1 MNKAHQLR
9 VQRNWM
15 WGSLLLVLIVAVFFR
30 FWQIADL
37 PPGLFGDEAAD
48 GLDAL
53 DVLAGR
59 GQVFFPT
66 NFGREGLHMWIV
78 ALSIRLFGVSPL
90 ALRLPSALAGV
101 ITALGTLWLGYEL
114 FIHRRDEHT
123 SRTSFWLGAI
133 PLSWL
138 IPPLAALYL
147 STSYWHVHFSRFGIR
162 GIFSTMMLAL
172 TAAALWR
179 GLNLHRWRWFA
190 LSGLFMGLGT
200 HFYTASRF
208 VPLFFA
214 VFLGGWLLLSLLRAH
229 PTERIDSVVHFSI
242 GVVVLFAGSAL
253 VFAPLGYYFLTHPGS
268 FSQRASEVSVF
279 QQEFSWE
286 AIQTIAQATF
296 ANLAQF
302 IWTSHGDLARFYN
315 LPGRAVFDPLTAI
328 LALVGLVVSL
338 RKWRYPVFAF
348 LLLWFL
354 IMASPSFIAVD
365 RYPTLPRLLGVIP
378 GIFFFPAIGLV
389 TLLEQMLRWRRH
401 APRMIAVLSVILPLL
416 ALGAHTSTTYHD
428 YFQVWG
434 PDPATADAFE
444 QDMVDAW
451 RWLQD
456 NPPPA
461 DVYLSSDLYKHP
473 TFMFLYEQ
481 TPTTEFFDHVNPRLH
496 WFDARRAW
504 FFTQNEGQAIL
515 LLGNSALPPDW
526 LVSRLHLQTQAVA
539 SGYAFVAKT
548 QVTIHPSQNVPFND
562 TLILVDQIVIP
573 PREGT
578 KHGVIMQIWRSRE
591 PESPPGQ
598 LYQIQSALAN
608 DQGQQWVQASD
619 DMAIRATEWPRG
631 GLFATWQTLSWPDEV
646 EPTHTVIRLVPHSQP
661 PLRPPHSDAEG
672 WVLLPLRTWDDLIS
686 N

>member
-123 SRTSFWLGAI
+123 SRTSFWLGTI

-214 VFLGGWLLLSLLRAH
+214 VFLGGWLLLSLMRAH

-242 GVVVLFAGSAL
+242 GVVVLFAVSAL

-279 QQEFSWE
+279 QQGFSWE

-302 IWTSHGDLARFYN
+302 IWPGHGDLARFYN
-315 LPGRAVFDPLTAI
+315 LPGRAVFDPITAI

-348 LLLWFL
+348 LLLWLL

-389 TLLEQMLRWRRH
+389 TLLEQMLRWRRY
-401 APRMIAVLSVILPLL
+401 APRMIGVLSVVLPLL
-416 ALGAHTSTTYHD
+416 ALGTHASVTYHD

-451 RWLQD
+451 RWLQG

-526 LVSRLHLQTQAVA
+526 LISRLHLQTQPVA

-548 QVTIHPSQNVPFND
+548 PVTIHPSQNIPFSD
-562 TLILVDQIVIP
+562 TLTLVDQVVIP
-573 PREGT
+573 PRKGAQE
-578 KHGVIMQIWRSRE
+578 GVIMQIWRSRE

-608 DQGQQWVQASD
+608 DQGQQWVQVSD
-619 DMAIRATEWPRG
+619 DMAIRATEWPRD
-631 GLFATWQTLSWPDEV
+631 GLFATWQTLSWPDGV
-646 EPTHTVIRLVPHSQP
+646 EPTHTVLRLVPHNQP

-672 WVLLPLRTWDDLIS
+672 WILLPLRTWDDLIS